1 MRVEA
6 ARPDVA
12 SLMFR
17 LFCRSVHP
25 ELLDVYVRT
34 VVRCDQYSAE
44 LAICDA
50 GHLIA
55 FHHNGGTVTEVA
67 CAADRPLPQN
77 RQVIGRRLR
86 GHRNES
92 MEHDGGILYHVSF
105 QVEYLEPEVFQ
116 HCHEEMQ
123 GDAVRARLSHS
134 FSPTTRLAP
143 APLSYIQT
151 EERPHSLL
159 VHTFH
164 TFPDNLAIVKTQS
177 LFEV

>member
-1 MRVEA
+1 MRVDA
-6 ARPDVA
+6 ARPDVT

-17 LFCRSVHP
+17 LFCRTVHP
-25 ELLDVYVRT
+25 ELLEVFAHSRLH
-34 VVRCDQYSAE
+34 RDQYAAE
-44 LAICDA
+44 FAICDA
-50 GHLIA
+50 GHLIS
-55 FHHNGGTVTEVA
+55 FHHNGRTVTEIA
-67 CAADRPLPQN
+67 CPADRALPQN

-105 QVEYLEPEVFQ
+105 QVEQLDAEVFQ

-123 GDAVRARLSHS
+123 NDAIRARLSHF

-143 APLSYIQT
+143 APLSYIHV
-151 EERPHSLL
+151 EERQRTLL

-164 TFPDNLAIVKTQS
+164 TFPDNRAVVKTQS